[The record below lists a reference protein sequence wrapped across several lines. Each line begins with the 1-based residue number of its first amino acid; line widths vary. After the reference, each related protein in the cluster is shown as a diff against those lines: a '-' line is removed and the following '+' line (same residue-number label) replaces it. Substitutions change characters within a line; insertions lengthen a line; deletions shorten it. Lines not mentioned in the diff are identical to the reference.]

1 MTETSISSPLESQP
15 VRDFKFR
22 SAFSLSF
29 ADLSPIVGIYTV
41 FAIGLIAAGPAFL
54 WAFPLVLVGQLMVCG
69 VFGNLVSKWP
79 LQGSVYAWSRELIG
93 PRYGWFTGWAYM
105 WGLTLTLAVLPI
117 TAAPYILGAAGV
129 TAPSQIVVELV
140 AIGVLLFG
148 SIANVF
154 GGRLLRGLIY
164 IALVCELV
172 ASAGIGLTLL
182 IFHRINPLSIIFNTG
197 GTGHGAGWL
206 FGAFLLPVAYIAYSF
221 IGFEASASI
230 GEEVQESR
238 KVLPKAMVLS
248 LAVGGVLV
256 IVACLGLV
264 LAMPDVSAA
273 VSGKDANPIATT
285 LGAFLRIGGGTDTA
299 HRAGDRLHLQ
309 HDRGADGGDPRDLG
323 QRPGPAA
330 ARDPAAGQAVRAGA
344 PAQVRDRPDR
354 HHRRRADLRRRVQGV
369 RAAGVV
375 LGVRFHPVLLPADR
389 GAELQA
395 VARPVAHGRRVGGTL
410 DTPDHVHCRGLAE
423 RRDREPAVA
432 QGGQQRVVPQLG
444 RDHHDRGAGR
454 ARRTDLPAVLPAGVA
469 RDAGPAY
476 GHRGGRGVGG
486 RGGRGMTAVALISGA
501 ASGIGRA
508 CAEVMCGAGWQT
520 AGIDLNASDTDLSLR
535 ADVSDRAAV
544 LGAVDQVVERF
555 GRIDLLVTAAGYYE
569 EGIDVA
575 DITVAQWDRML
586 GVILGGTVNC
596 CAAVLPHML
605 SRDQGTIVAISS
617 ELALAGSATDL
628 HYVAAKG
635 AVLGLIKSLAMEVA
649 QTAIRVNAVAPGPTD
664 TPLLAPDSLWR
675 EPSYLSTLPLGRLV
689 RPSEIASA
697 VYYLATEGSMYCGE
711 VLSPNA
717 GAVI

>member
-285 LGAFLRIGGGTDTA
+285 LEHSYGSGAGRTLLIALAIGFTSSMIAVQTAVTRAIWASARDQLLPGTRLLGRLSGREHLPRYAIGLTVII
-299 HRAGDRLHLQ
+299 AGALIFAGASKVFALLVSFSAFGFILSYYMPIVALSYKQ
-309 HDRGADGGDPRDLG
+309 WRGRSPTADGWGARWIPLITSIAVVWLSAEIVNLLWPR
-323 QRPGPAA
+323 
-330 ARDPAAGQAVRAGA
+330 AVNSEWYLNWGA
-344 PAQVRDRPDR
+344 IIMT
-354 HHRRRADLRRRVQGV
+354 G
-369 RAAGVV
+369 V
-375 LGVRFHPVLLPADR
+375 LGVLGGLICLRSFRPGSPAM
-389 GAELQA
+389 
-395 VARPVAHGRRVGGTL
+395 
-410 DTPDHVHCRGLAE
+410 LA
-423 RRDREPAVA
+423 
-432 QGGQQRVVPQLG
+432 Q
-444 RDHHDRGAGR
+444 
-454 ARRTDLPAVLPAGVA
+454 RTD
-469 RDAGPAY
+469 
-476 GHRGGRGVGG
+476 
-486 RGGRGMTAVALISGA
+486 
-501 ASGIGRA
+501 
-508 CAEVMCGAGWQT
+508 
-520 AGIDLNASDTDLSLR
+520 
-535 ADVSDRAAV
+535 
-544 LGAVDQVVERF
+544 
-555 GRIDLLVTAAGYYE
+555 
-569 EGIDVA
+569 
-575 DITVAQWDRML
+575 
-586 GVILGGTVNC
+586 
-596 CAAVLPHML
+596 
-605 SRDQGTIVAISS
+605 IVAA
-617 ELALAGSATDL
+617 EALAAEADE
-628 HYVAAKG
+628 A
-635 AVLGLIKSLAMEVA
+635 
-649 QTAIRVNAVAPGPTD
+649 
-664 TPLLAPDSLWR
+664 
-675 EPSYLSTLPLGRLV
+675 
-689 RPSEIASA
+689 
-697 VYYLATEGSMYCGE
+697 
-711 VLSPNA
+711 
-717 GAVI
+717 